1 MATLQV
7 RDIDDRLYNFLKT
20 SAKMQNRS
28 ISQEVITIIQAHLN
42 SNQKQAQNATM
53 EFLSL
58 VDGWKDERDADEIIH
73 DLKQHRNNSGRFG
86 DKNGIFD

>member
-7 RDIDDRLYNFLKT
+7 RDMDDRLYNFLKT

-28 ISQEVITIIQAHLN
+28 ISQEVITIIQSYLN
-42 SNQKQAQNATM
+42 SNQKQVKNSTL

-58 VDGWKDERDADEIIH
+58 RGGWIDEKNPDDIIAVI
-73 DLKQHRNNSGRFG
+73 KKGRNNSARFG
-86 DKNGIFD
+86 DTNVFFD